1 MHLLVIMDN
10 TNKTTLVDIM
20 LQVKVN
26 MVSQWVEEIMELK
39 EVDWRTWRLDRV
51 EI

>member
-1 MHLLVIMDN
+1 MLLLVIMDN
-10 TNKTTLVDIM
+10 TNKTTLGDIM
-20 LQVKVN
+20 LQVRVN
-26 MVSQWVEEIMELK
+26 MVSQWAEEIMELK

>member
-1 MHLLVIMDN
+1 MHLLVIMGN

>member
-20 LQVKVN
+20 LQVKVD

>member
-10 TNKTTLVDIM
+10 TNKTTLVDLM